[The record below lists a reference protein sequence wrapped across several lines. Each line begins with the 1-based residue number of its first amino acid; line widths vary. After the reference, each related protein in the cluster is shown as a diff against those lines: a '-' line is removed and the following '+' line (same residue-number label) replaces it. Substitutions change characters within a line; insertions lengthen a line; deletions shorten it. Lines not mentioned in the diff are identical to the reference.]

1 MLFRC
6 GRTRNKRGNSG
17 LTVLEV
23 TIAFT
28 IVSTVLLASATAFSS
43 TINATRNAQS
53 RSRGTVFLD
62 TVMEDM
68 AAQSYDGLLAFN
80 GNKIY
85 DGPTAARSNYSVDIT
100 AFLSAVDLIQVQG
113 VLKELRTNREI
124 GRVTSLRTRR

>member
-1 MLFRC
+1 MRVRW
-6 GRTRNKRGNSG
+6 GKARHSRGESG

-28 IVSTVLLASATAFSS
+28 IVSTVLLASAGAFTS
-43 TINATRNAQS
+43 TINATRSAQS

-68 AAQSYDGLLAFN
+68 SAQSYSGLLAFN
-80 GNKIY
+80 GNKVY
-85 DGPTAARSNYSVDIT
+85 DGPTVARSNYSVDIT
-100 AFLSAVDLIQVQG
+100 SFLGAVDLIQVQG

-124 GRVTSLRTRR
+124 GRVTSLRTNR